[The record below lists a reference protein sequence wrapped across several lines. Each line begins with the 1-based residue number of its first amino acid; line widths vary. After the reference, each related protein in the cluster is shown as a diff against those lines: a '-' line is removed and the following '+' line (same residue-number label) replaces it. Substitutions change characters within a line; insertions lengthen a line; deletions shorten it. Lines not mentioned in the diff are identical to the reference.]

1 MAAAK
6 VNFMRRFKK
15 AMVLD
20 IWGDHS
26 LNVIVKVF
34 FFFKYEIHKLAEV
47 E

>member
-6 VNFMRRFKK
+6 VNFMQRFEK
-15 AMVLD
+15 AMVSIID

-34 FFFKYEIHKLAEV
+34 FFF
-47 E
+47 